1 MNAKLW
7 SDLKSRRDSV
17 YVPERRERQRHIRAS
32 GKQVLSGGPAVGPE
46 TFVPIRLQEK
56 RRPGII
62 GRVFAKFMRQKTG

>member
-17 YVPERRERQRHIRAS
+17 YVPERRERQRHIRAN
-32 GKQVLSGGPAVGPE
+32 GGRVEGVKEAVA
-46 TFVPIRLQEK
+46 VPRPMRAHELK
-56 RRPGII
+56 KPGII